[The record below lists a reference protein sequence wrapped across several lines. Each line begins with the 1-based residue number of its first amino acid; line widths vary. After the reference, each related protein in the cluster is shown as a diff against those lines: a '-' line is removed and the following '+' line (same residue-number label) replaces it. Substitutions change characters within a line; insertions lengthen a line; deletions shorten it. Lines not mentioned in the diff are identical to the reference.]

1 MTLSDPV
8 ELVRRLGAAPRDGA
22 IATVEQ
28 AVDAYGAGYHRPDD
42 RSTALDILLRDL
54 ARLRVQEPA
63 LDRLIGRSSVTSTG
77 CTGIWFRRTGCA
89 RLPEIVRRRSTGRAP

>member
-63 LDRLIGRSSVTSTG
+63 LDRLIGTVERY
-77 CTGIWFRRTGCA
+77 ID
-89 RLPEIVRRRSTGRAP
+89 RLHRDLVWPDGMRALA